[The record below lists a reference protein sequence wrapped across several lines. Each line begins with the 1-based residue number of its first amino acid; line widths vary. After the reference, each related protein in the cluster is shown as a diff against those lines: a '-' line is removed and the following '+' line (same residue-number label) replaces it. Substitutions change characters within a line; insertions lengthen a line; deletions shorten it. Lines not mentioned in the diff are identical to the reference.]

1 MRLTRAIG
9 PALGAS
15 LVLLAGACSQDSGD
29 SPDTATDPSASSSDS
44 ASPTETPTETPA
56 APVDPVDFGDE
67 PAVEASYKKA
77 ALSAVDD
84 DLITM
89 VPSTLPDGWTT
100 VGGGYR
106 PDPQWWRMEF
116 TAPAGDVVLDQLPG
130 TADEALA
137 TASGLTP
144 AEAVDLTDW
153 GTGPWAAW
161 DHDGAAVLA
170 YDLKG
175 STVVL
180 QGPDVETVRG
190 LAESLLPAEDASK
203 DAGREG

>member
-9 PALGAS
+9 PVLGAS
-15 LVLLAGACSQDSGD
+15 VVLLAGACGQDSGD
-29 SPDTATDPSASSSDS
+29 SPDSANDPSADTSES
-44 ASPTETPTETPA
+44 APSETPA
-56 APVDPVDFGDE
+56 VPVDPIDFGDE
-67 PAVEASYKKA
+67 PAVEAGYKQA
-77 ALSAVDD
+77 ALRAVDD

-89 VPSTLPDGWTT
+89 VPSTLPDGWET

-116 TAPAGDVVLDQLPG
+116 TAPAGAVVLDQLPG
-130 TADEALA
+130 TADDALA
-137 TASGLTP
+137 QASGLTP
-144 AEAVDLTDW
+144 AAAVDLTDW

-161 DHDGAAVLA
+161 DHSGAAVLA

-180 QGPDVETVRG
+180 QGPDVETVRS
-190 LAESLLPAEDASK
+190 LAESLLPAEDASGES
-203 DAGREG
+203 GREG

>member
-15 LVLLAGACSQDSGD
+15 LVLLAGACGQDSGD
-29 SPDTATDPSASSSDS
+29 SPDSASDPSAS
-44 ASPTETPTETPA
+44 ASPSETTTETPA
-56 APVDPVDFGDE
+56 APVDPIDFGDE
-67 PAVEASYKKA
+67 PAVEATYKKA
-77 ALSAVDD
+77 ALRAVDD

-100 VGGGYR
+100 VGGGYQ

-116 TAPAGDVVLDQLPG
+116 TAPTGDVVLDQLPG
-130 TADEALA
+130 TADEALGS
-137 TASGLTP
+137 ASGLTSV
-144 AEAVDLTDW
+144 EAVDLTDW

-161 DHDGAAVLA
+161 DHSGAAVLA

-180 QGPDVETVRG
+180 QGPDVETVRS

-203 DAGREG
+203 ASGREG